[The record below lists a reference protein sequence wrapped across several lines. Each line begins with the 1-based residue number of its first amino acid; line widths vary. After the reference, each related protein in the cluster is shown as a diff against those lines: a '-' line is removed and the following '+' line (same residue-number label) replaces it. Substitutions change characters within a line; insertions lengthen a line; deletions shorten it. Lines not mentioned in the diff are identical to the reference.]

1 MEILGV
7 ALIVALNIIIV
18 LWKFKRGRTL
28 DGMIDSLLLFA
39 VAYLFSI
46 STNALII
53 GSIGSFIV
61 SLYLLISP
69 PKFDID
75 MDMSMEDNRR

>member
-1 MEILGV
+1 MEILAV
-7 ALIVALNIIIV
+7 ALVVALNLIIL
-18 LWKFKRGRTL
+18 LWKFNHNRIL
-28 DGMIDSLLLFA
+28 DGVIDTILLVA

-61 SLYLLISP
+61 SLYMLIFP

-75 MDMSMEDNRR
+75 MDMEPQ

>member
-7 ALIVALNIIIV
+7 ALIVALNLIIL
-18 LWKFKRGRTL
+18 LWKFNHNRIL
-28 DGMIDSLLLFA
+28 DGAIDMGLLIA

-61 SLYLLISP
+61 SLYMLIFP

-75 MDMSMEDNRR
+75 MDMEPK